1 MAAAAG
7 GRDSKLARRARLAWQ
22 RVRWRGGGQQAAA
35 QPASELPPACRGR
48 VPGGVELMAAGA
60 PLALHPTAISALFY
74 SFVHSLIPRFPD
86 PPVLSK
92 MQVNDISLEDYI
104 AAKPILWF

>member
-1 MAAAAG
+1 
-7 GRDSKLARRARLAWQ
+7 
-22 RVRWRGGGQQAAA
+22 
-35 QPASELPPACRGR
+35 
-48 VPGGVELMAAGA
+48 MAAGA